1 MYVICEPVRLLFDGP
16 LAISTAGSHC
26 MPARR
31 REAIL
36 APPCMV
42 LHGWRVPGDVV
53 GHDLASICYNACE
66 FAYVTMRLYVRKRV

>member
-1 MYVICEPVRLLFDGP
+1 
-16 LAISTAGSHC
+16 

-53 GHDLASICYNACE
+53 GHDLASICHNACE